1 MPSGREPL
9 SLASGTGEPASA
21 FRVTQPGPCGLP
33 LPPCLPLALA
43 CFGDEA
49 TDLEGD
55 GGRHD
60 SMGTSRGIAS
70 PLISEPLFGAHRIV
84 VLAEDGLDVLC
95 R

>member
-1 MPSGREPL
+1 
-9 SLASGTGEPASA
+9 
-21 FRVTQPGPCGLP
+21 
-33 LPPCLPLALA
+33 LA

-49 TDLEGD
+49 PDLERD

-60 SMGTSRGIAS
+60 SMSTSRGIVS
-70 PLISEPLFGAHRIV
+70 PLISEPLFGPHRIM